1 MPSITTNYHCSW
13 KTSRERT
20 SSIKDLKS
28 VTHGIRSKHFYDL
41 MEYHMPDDKAVSIR
55 VPVQEKKDDDKKD
68 ESTIPDSKSV
78 LQI

>member
-1 MPSITTNYHCSW
+1 M
-13 KTSRERT
+13 
-20 SSIKDLKS
+20 
-28 VTHGIRSKHFYDL
+28 THGIRSKHFYDL